1 MSKLKLSGIIK
12 TTAMVFAIFIFGQCM
27 RDEFEFDKLSTEVE
41 INAGLLM
48 PLAYGS
54 LSFDNIISEFDNSGL
69 LSEDADGLLYLT
81 YADSLI
87 SFVANDILNIPEQDF
102 FQFFIQTDFG
112 FGGGWTTV
120 SVDSTQNFPFTFA
133 NKEELDSMIVNDGDI
148 IFEISS
154 EFQHTGQIIMTF
166 PNITRDGN
174 PLVKTVPIDDPSG
187 NFSASIVEPID
198 GYTIHLNDSVGSD
211 SLFLPVDFYVEINK
225 TGANPDPLP
234 TDSINI
240 VAKIS
245 TLAFDAVFGYIG
257 DYELLSETGELN
269 LGFFDSP
276 MEGYIEFAEPII
288 NLNIQNSYG
297 VPAAIILKNFKGY
310 NNDGDSADLT
320 FGSEDT
326 IAFRHAYPKLID
338 YENSDII
345 KDTTVSINKD
355 NSNLPEFLA
364 SMPSSLKYNM
374 SAKSNP
380 DGKGPWNFVTD
391 ASEINVAF
399 EFILPLYFKADD
411 FALTDTIDFEIFE
424 DADFIEKIT
433 VMLEVTNGLPIDI
446 DFQIAFMDSLYNPI
460 DSLFDSGYQPVI
472 PSATLND
479 DESVK
484 DPSIKTSLIE
494 FTGAD
499 IIKMKNVKYGL
510 LRAGLK
516 TPDDDGGNLI
526 PVKFYSNY
534 TVDFNLSVSVD
545 VKANSND
552 F

>member
-1 MSKLKLSGIIK
+1 MGKFKISGIIK
-12 TTAMVFAIFIFGQCM
+12 TTTVVFAILIFGQCM

-69 LSEDADGLLYLT
+69 LSENADGLLYLT

-87 SFVANDILNIPEQDF
+87 SFVANDMLNIPEQDF

-112 FGGGWTTV
+112 FGGGWVTE
-120 SVDSTQNFPFTFA
+120 SVDKQQDFPFTFA

-154 EFQHTGQIIMTF
+154 EFQHTGEILMTF
-166 PNITRDGN
+166 PNIRKDGV
-174 PLVKTVPIDDPSG
+174 PLVKSVPMDDPSG
-187 NFSASIVEPID
+187 NFSANIVEPID
-198 GYTIHLNDSVGSD
+198 GYTIHLNDSVGTD
-211 SLFLPVDFYVEINK
+211 TLFLPVLFHVELVNS
-225 TGANPDPLP
+225 GNPDPLP
-234 TDSINI
+234 TDSIKV

-257 DYELLSETGELN
+257 DYELLSETGEMN

-276 MEGYIEFAEPII
+276 MEGYIEFEEPII

-297 VPAAIILKNFKGY
+297 VPAAIILKEFKGY

-320 FGSEDT
+320 FGSKDT
-326 IAFRHAYPKLID
+326 IAFRYAYPKLID
-338 YENSDII
+338 YENSDIV
-345 KDTTVSINKD
+345 KDTTVSIDKD

-364 SMPSSLKYNM
+364 SMPSALKYNM

-391 ASEINVAF
+391 ESEINVGF

-424 DADFIEKIT
+424 DADFIEKIS
-433 VMLEVTNGLPIDI
+433 VLLEVTNGLPIDI

-460 DSLFDSGYQPVI
+460 DSLFESGYQPVI

-479 DESVK
+479 DDSVK

-516 TPDDDGGNLI
+516 TPDDEGGGLI